1 MRPFANQR
9 SMPALRVA
17 ALAAVALVLQ
27 IAPASA
33 LSPEEEITRLNRV
46 RQNLFEELV
55 KTRAEAA
62 AARAELE
69 AVTRARDAAEAELT
83 RLREEAA
90 AVKPVD
96 LPSTAAIPAGP
107 PAGESPQKHRPRS
120 SASGSGASSGAPV
133 QSRKVTGAVR
143 RAARPASA
151 GRPAN
156 ASPGRPNAQAQSLP
170 SVLRLQDP
178 Q

>member
-9 SMPALRVA
+9 STPALRVA
-17 ALAAVALVLQ
+17 ALAIALVLQ

-69 AVTRARDAAEAELT
+69 AATRARDEAEAELT
-83 RLREEAA
+83 RLRQEAA

-107 PAGESPQKHRPRS
+107 AVGESPQKRRPRS
-120 SASGSGASSGAPV
+120 SAGASSGAPV

-151 GRPAN
+151 SRPAN

>member
-1 MRPFANQR
+1 MRPFANQPSIR
-9 SMPALRVA
+9 AFGIAV
-17 ALAAVALVLQ
+17 LAAIALVLQ
-27 IAPASA
+27 IAPGSA
-33 LSPEEEITRLNRV
+33 LSPEDEITRLNRV

-69 AVTRARDAAEAELT
+69 AMTRARDQAEAELT
-83 RLREEAA
+83 RLQQEAA
-90 AVKPVD
+90 SAKPVD

-107 PAGESPQKHRPRS
+107 PAGESPQKRRQRS
-120 SASGSGASSGAPV
+120 SASSSGTSAGALAH
-133 QSRKVTGAVR
+133 SRKVTNSVR
-143 RAARPASA
+143 RAARPPSA
-151 GRPAN
+151 NRPVD
-156 ASPGRPNAQAQSLP
+156 ASPSRPNAQAQSLP

>member
-9 SMPALRVA
+9 SMWAIRVA
-17 ALAAVALVLQ
+17 VLAAIALVLQ

-33 LSPEEEITRLNRV
+33 LSPEDEITRLNRV

-69 AVTRARDAAEAELT
+69 AMTRARDHAEAELA
-83 RLREEAA
+83 RLRQQAA
-90 AVKPVD
+90 SAKPVD
-96 LPSTAAIPAGP
+96 LPSTAAIPASP
-107 PAGESPQKHRPRS
+107 PAGESPRKRRPRPS
-120 SASGSGASSGAPV
+120 VSSSGTSNGAIV
-133 QSRKVTGAVR
+133 ESRKVASPVR
-143 RAARPASA
+143 RAARPPAA
-151 GRPAN
+151 NRPAH
-156 ASPGRPNAQAQSLP
+156 ASPGRPNAQAQGLP

>member
-17 ALAAVALVLQ
+17 ALAAIALVLQ

-69 AVTRARDAAEAELT
+69 AATRARDEAEAELT
-83 RLREEAA
+83 RLRQEAA

-107 PAGESPQKHRPRS
+107 PVGESPQKRRPRS
-120 SASGSGASSGAPV
+120 SASSGAPV

-151 GRPAN
+151 SRPAN

>member
-9 SMPALRVA
+9 STPALRVA
-17 ALAAVALVLQ
+17 ALAIALVLQ

-69 AVTRARDAAEAELT
+69 AVTRARDEAEAELT
-83 RLREEAA
+83 RLRQEAA

-107 PAGESPQKHRPRS
+107 PVGEDPARACLTVGCLAIICSYSQWDVSPCLGARCIP
-120 SASGSGASSGAPV
+120 GS
-133 QSRKVTGAVR
+133 
-143 RAARPASA
+143 PATV
-151 GRPAN
+151 G
-156 ASPGRPNAQAQSLP
+156 
-170 SVLRLQDP
+170 
-178 Q
+178 

>member
-1 MRPFANQR
+1 MRPFAKQR
-9 SMPALRVA
+9 SMQAIRVA
-17 ALAAVALVLQ
+17 ALAAIALVLQ

-33 LSPEEEITRLNRV
+33 LSPEDEIARLNRV

-69 AVTRARDAAEAELT
+69 TTTRARDQAEAELT
-83 RLREEAA
+83 RLRQEAA
-90 AVKPVD
+90 SAKPVD
-96 LPSTAAIPAGP
+96 LPSTAAIPASP
-107 PAGESPQKHRPRS
+107 PAGKSPQERRQRS
-120 SASGSGASSGAPV
+120 SASSSVTSNGALV
-133 QSRKVTGAVR
+133 QSRKVMSSVR

-151 GRPAN
+151 NRPAN
-156 ASPGRPNAQAQSLP
+156 ASPNRPNAQAQGLP

>member
-17 ALAAVALVLQ
+17 ALAAIALVLQ

-69 AVTRARDAAEAELT
+69 AATRARDEAEAELT
-83 RLREEAA
+83 RLRQEAA

-107 PAGESPQKHRPRS
+107 PVGESPQKRRPRS
-120 SASGSGASSGAPV
+120 SAGASSGAPV

-151 GRPAN
+151 SRPAN